1 MSVLSLGST
10 KAEFDAFLNDTYG
23 IANNELTVKQAKSEA
38 TSAGNAW
45 GDLCAAWGQ
54 EPTALVTLRAILR
67 QLKHQAA
74 AAPSPAL

>member
-38 TSAGNAW
+38 TTST
-45 GDLCAAWGQ
+45 D
-54 EPTALVTLRAILR
+54 
-67 QLKHQAA
+67 QLQAA
-74 AAPSPAL
+74 SWHGVHATEQRFPTRAGPAPP